1 MNRTTASNLS
11 MNKETK
17 ENNDFDR
24 SELESLVNEA
34 WDDDAKL
41 LNNQHFRFLEL
52 LDELMPVAD
61 DHPKR

>member
-1 MNRTTASNLS
+1 